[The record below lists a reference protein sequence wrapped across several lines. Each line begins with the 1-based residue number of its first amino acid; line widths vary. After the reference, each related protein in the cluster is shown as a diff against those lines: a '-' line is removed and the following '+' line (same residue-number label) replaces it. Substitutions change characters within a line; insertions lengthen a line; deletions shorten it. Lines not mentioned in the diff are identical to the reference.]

1 MIVLVLTMS
10 YTRLFFSAMEQTY
23 QYQGFYIYRLAIPEC
38 ARAGGKKVRRM
49 VFFGISVIHGGRA
62 FR

>member
-1 MIVLVLTMS
+1 MF